1 MKIGVLI
8 SGRGSNLK
16 ALIDACA
23 EPGFRGKIA
32 LVVSNRPNAGGLAV
46 AEAAGIPTLV
56 IDHKEFSTRETF
68 DAELDHALSKAGV
81 ELVCNAGFMRI
92 LTDGFVEKWRDRQL
106 NIHPSLLPAFKGLH
120 VHQRAL
126 DAGVKI
132 TGCTV
137 HFVRP
142 EMDEGP
148 IVAQAAVPVL
158 PGDTAETLGQRV
170 LEAEHRL
177 YPLALKLVVEGRARV
192 VDEHVVLSGTDGG
205 EVPAPLYVPDDG
217 AS

>member
-1 MKIGVLI
+1 MRIGILI

-16 ALIDACA
+16 ALIDTCA
-23 EPGFRGKIA
+23 EPGFRGRIA
-32 LVVSNRPNAGGLAV
+32 LVISNRPGAPGLAI

-56 IDHKEFSTRETF
+56 IDHKEYASRTTF
-68 DAELDHALSKAGV
+68 DAELDQALRKAGV
-81 ELVCNAGFMRI
+81 ELICNAGFMRI
-92 LTDGFVEKWRDRQL
+92 LTDEFVEKWRDRQI
-106 NIHPSLLPAFKGLH
+106 NIHPSILPAFKGMH

-137 HFVRP
+137 HFVRA

-158 PGDTAETLGQRV
+158 PGDTAETLAARV
-170 LEAEHRL
+170 LEAEHKL
-177 YPLALKLVVEGRARV
+177 YPLALRLIVDGRARV
-192 VDEHVVLSGTDGG
+192 AGEQVVIDYDGETLAG
-205 EVPAPLYVPDDG
+205 PLFVPAV
-217 AS
+217 

>member
-1 MKIGVLI
+1 VKIGILI

-16 ALIDACA
+16 ALINACE
-23 EPGFRGKIA
+23 EPGFRGHIA
-32 LVVSNRPNAGGLAV
+32 LVISNRPGAAGLDI

-56 IDHKEFSTRETF
+56 IDHKEFTTRETF
-68 DAELDHALSKAGV
+68 DAELDRALTKAGV

-126 DAGVKI
+126 DAGVRI

-148 IVAQAAVPVL
+148 IVAQAAVSVL
-158 PGDTAETLGQRV
+158 PGDTAETLAVRI
-170 LEAEHRL
+170 LKAEHKL
-177 YPLALKLVVEGRARV
+177 YPLALRLVVEGRARV
-192 VDEHVVLSGTDGG
+192 VGEHVVLNDVDNTDI
-205 EVPAPLYVPDDG
+205 PAPLFMPG
-217 AS
+217 LQ